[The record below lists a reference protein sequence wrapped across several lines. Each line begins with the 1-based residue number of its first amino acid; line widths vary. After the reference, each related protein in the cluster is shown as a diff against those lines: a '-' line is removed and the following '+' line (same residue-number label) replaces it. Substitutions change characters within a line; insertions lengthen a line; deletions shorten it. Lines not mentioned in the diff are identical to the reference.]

1 MKKRSILALMMAL
14 CMMLALLAGCGG
26 SGNEAQAP
34 AEEPAAAPADDAAEA
49 AEEATAEDVPVEAE
63 ALESADTGLLDH
75 YLRDTLTM
83 SATSDG
89 GTFDPY
95 SHSSFTAANLIF
107 QTLIRQD
114 NDGNIRYELAKSIEK
129 VDNLHYTITL
139 WDNIRD
145 SEGNP
150 LTASD
155 VVYSIDKLIA
165 AGNESQVS
173 KLDHLEIVDDY
184 TLTWVCKE
192 PFAQGDLEK
201 QMSDPKIIT
210 QAAYESHDFVSD
222 PIGTGPYVLTQYVP
236 GSTVVIEANEDYWM
250 KELPED
256 IKADLWVYS
265 VQNVREIKFSI
276 IADAATRAIA
286 LETGEIDI
294 ADTLD
299 GSDAA
304 AFATR
309 DDLTTIN
316 KPVDPPAAFIFN
328 CSDQSPFADLNLR
341 QAVCYGLDNEAILDG
356 VTCPAYVV
364 YGISPRM
371 YDAPDDWTTGREYYD
386 YDPELAQSL
395 VDASDYDGETI
406 TLMYS
411 SSVANDGL
419 ALQMQSQLRNL
430 GINVELYAVEN
441 SVIRTAMYDDTA
453 WDIRIDTMGGGNYLS
468 KIIYKFSSMDSENNL
483 HGRNIM
489 MVEDPTLDDLCI
501 AVNDAASGE
510 PGDVTDATAMTA
522 ESVAAWDDYFTY
534 EQCYAYA
541 VFCYSEQTA
550 CQAGIVPAFGSRY
563 AVMPNACT
571 FE

>member
-1 MKKRSILALMMAL
+1 MKKRSRVLAMALML
-14 CMMLALLAGCGG
+14 CLMIALLAGCGG
-26 SGNEAQAP
+26 SNAP
-34 AEEPAAAPADDAAEA
+34 AEPAAEA
-49 AEEATAEDVPVEAE
+49 PAADAPAAEAPAPAQDVPVEAE
-63 ALESADTGLLDH
+63 EVENADTGLQDG
-75 YLRDTLTM
+75 YLRDTLVM
-83 SATSDG
+83 SASSDG

-95 SHSSFTAANLIF
+95 SHSSFTATNLIF

-114 NDGNIRYELAKSIEK
+114 TNGNIRYELAKSVEK
-129 VDNLHYTITL
+129 VDNLHYTITI
-139 WDNIRD
+139 WDNIHD
-145 SEGNP
+145 SEGNH
-150 LTASD
+150 LTAAD
-155 VVYSIDKLIA
+155 VVYSIDKLIE

-201 QMSDPKIIT
+201 QMSDPKIVT

-222 PIGTGPYVLTQYVP
+222 PIGTGGYVLTRYVP
-236 GSTVVIEANEDYWM
+236 GSTVVIEADENFWM

-256 IKADLWVYS
+256 VRADLWVYCA
-265 VQNVREIKFSI
+265 QNVREITFPI

-294 ADTLD
+294 ADALD

-328 CSDQSPFADLNLR
+328 CSEQSPFADVNLR
-341 QAVCYGLDNEAILDG
+341 KAVCYGLDNNAVLDG

-371 YDAPDDWTTGREYYD
+371 YDAPEEWTTGREYYD

-395 VDASDYDGETI
+395 VDESDYNGETI

-419 ALQMQSQLRNL
+419 ALQMQSQLRKL
-430 GINVELYAVEN
+430 GFDVELYCVEN
-441 SVIRTAMYDDTA
+441 SVVRTAMYDDTA

-468 KIIYKFSSMDSENNL
+468 KIIYKFSSMDSERNL

-489 MVEDPTLDDLCI
+489 MIEDPKLDELVTD
-501 AVNDAASGE
+501 VTEAASGE
-510 PGDVTDATAMTA
+510 PGEGVDPTTMTA

-550 CQAGIVPAFGSRY
+550 CQAGIIPAFGNRY
-563 AVMPNACT
+563 AIMPNACT

>member
-1 MKKRSILALMMAL
+1 MKQRSRILAMLLAL
-14 CMMLALLAGCGG
+14 CLAFALLGGCGG
-26 SGNEAQAP
+26 DNPSSESSETKAP
-34 AEEPAAAPADDAAEA
+34 VQEENKPIEVETMEGAE
-49 AEEATAEDVPVEAE
+49 
-63 ALESADTGLLDH
+63 TGLLDH

-83 SATSDG
+83 SASSDG

-114 NDGNIRYELAKSIEK
+114 TDGNIRYELAKSVEK

-139 WDNIRD
+139 WDNIHD
-145 SEGNP
+145 SEGNH

-155 VVYSIDKLIA
+155 VVFSIDKLIET
-165 AGNESQVS
+165 GNESQVS
-173 KLDHLEIVDDY
+173 KLDHLEIVNDY

-201 QMSDPKIIT
+201 QLSDPKIVT

-222 PIGTGPYVLTQYVP
+222 PIGTGPYVLTQYIP
-236 GSTVVIEANEDYWM
+236 GSTVVIEADENFWM

-256 IKADLWVYS
+256 IKAGLWVYS
-265 VQNVREIKFSI
+265 VQNVRQITFSI

-294 ADTLD
+294 ADSLD
-299 GSDAA
+299 GSDAT
-304 AFATR
+304 AFAAR
-309 DDLTTIN
+309 DELTTIN

-328 CSDQSPFADLNLR
+328 CSDQSPFADVNLR
-341 QAVCYGLDNEAILDG
+341 KAVCYGIDNNAVLDG

-371 YDAPDDWTTGREYYD
+371 YDAPDEWTSGRTYYD
-386 YDPELAQSL
+386 YDPEQAKAL
-395 VDASDYDGETI
+395 VDASDYSGETI

-419 ALQMQSQLRNL
+419 ALQMQSQLMAL
-430 GINVELYAVEN
+430 GFKVELYCVEN
-441 SVIRTAMYDDTA
+441 SVVRTAMYDDTA

-468 KIIYKFSSMDSENNL
+468 KIIYKFSSMDSERNL

-489 MVEDPTLDDLCI
+489 MVEDPTLDELCI
-501 AVNDAASGE
+501 AVSQAAAGEPDAADPS
-510 PGDVTDATAMTA
+510 ALTA
-522 ESVAAWDDYFTY
+522 ESVAAWDEYFTY

-541 VFCYSEQTA
+541 VFCYYEQTA
-550 CQAGIVPAFGSRY
+550 CQAGIVPAFGSRF
-563 AVMPNACT
+563 AIMPNACT
-571 FE
+571 FED